1 MLKKIF
7 YKLFKNKNNYKEIT
21 RLEEYE
27 KKYKKIIY
35 DIDYAIKNNKELNF
49 LHSGHCGDLIYSFA
63 VIKKLSLTHKCNFYV
78 GLNKVNESNYEKH
91 PSGNI
96 FINEKMFNLLLPLL
110 KKQNFFNKVKKYENE
125 KIDINLDL
133 FRELPINYIFNSPRW
148 YFQITGEQVDL
159 SLPYI
164 DAEEHPRVKNKIIIH
179 RTFRFRNNF
188 INYKFLKDTK
198 ELLFIGLQDEFD
210 DLKKDIPNLELYD
223 PKDFYEVAQL
233 IKSCK
238 FFIGNMSVFYPIAE
252 ALKVPRLLEACP
264 DFPVVQPV
272 GKEAYDFYFQ
282 PHFEKWFKYLYN
294 KF

>member
-7 YKLFKNKNNYKEIT
+7 YKLFRNKNNYREIT
-21 RLEEYE
+21 QLEKYE

-35 DIDYAIKNNKELNF
+35 DIDYAIKHKKELNF

-78 GLNKVNESNYEKH
+78 GLNKVNESDYEKH

-96 FINEKMFNLLLPLL
+96 FINERMFNLLLPLL
-110 KKQNFFNKVKKYENE
+110 KKQNFFNIVKKYENE

-133 FRELPINYIFNSPRW
+133 FRELPINYVFNSPRW

-188 INYKFLKDTK
+188 INYKFLKDSR
-198 ELLFIGLQDEFD
+198 ELLFIGLKEEFN

-238 FFIGNMSVFYPIAE
+238 FFIGNMSIFYPIAE

-282 PHFEKWFKYLYN
+282 PHFEKWFKYLHN